1 MSYPI
6 FQPAVDAIEERE
18 GVDGPSER
26 IQEAF
31 KRAVPDG
38 SAAKNLLSGTWLG
51 HPLHSVLTDVVI
63 GAWMSAFFLD
73 LIPTKGA
80 RKSADKLIGVGVL
93 AALPTAA
100 AGLSDWSDI
109 GGKTRR
115 IGFVHGVGNTVAV
128 YLQARSYLSRK
139 RGRRMRGWLRSMG
152 AMGIAMGTA
161 YLGGHLTY
169 AKGVGVNQTA
179 FEDAPEDYVP
189 VIDAGDLPERTL
201 TRGDAGGIGVTLY
214 RIGDRITALGDRCPH
229 RGCSL
234 SDGDVRDDAVVC
246 ACHGST
252 FRLEDG
258 ALLDGPATVPAPS
271 YEVRTRGGKIEVRL
285 PGPR

>member
-6 FQPAVDAIEERE
+6 FQPAVDAIEELE
-18 GVDGPSER
+18 AVDGPSER
-26 IQEAF
+26 LQETF
-31 KRAVPDG
+31 RRVVPDD
-38 SAAKNLLSGTWLG
+38 SSMKNLLSGTWLG
-51 HPLHSVLTDVVI
+51 HPLHSVLTDVVV

-93 AALPTAA
+93 AAIPTAA
-100 AGLSDWSDI
+100 AGVSDWSDV
-109 GGKTRR
+109 GGTTRR
-115 IGFVHGVGNTVAV
+115 IGFVHGVGNAVAV

-139 RGRRMRGWLRSMG
+139 RGRRLRGWMRSAA
-152 AMGIAMGTA
+152 AMGIATGTA
-161 YLGGHLTY
+161 YLGGHLSY

-179 FEDAPEDYVP
+179 FEDAPEDFTP
-189 VIDAGDLPERTL
+189 VIDASALAERKL
-201 TRGDAGGIGVTLY
+201 TRVEAGGIGVTLY
-214 RIGDRITALGDRCPH
+214 RSGDRITAIGDRCPH

-234 SDGDVRDDAVVC
+234 SDGEVRDDAVVC
-246 ACHGST
+246 VCHGST

-271 YEVRTRGGKIEVRL
+271 YDVRTRDGKIEVRL